1 MKKKIIATYVGILG
15 VMMFLLA
22 VLPFQHAIPPLDRL
36 LVFLSAL
43 LFTLLV
49 WLSTQLIGTGQRVES
64 VVFAAL
70 FILFFYPGITN
81 FLSCDLEAVIQLSSQ
96 CIVPFFIGQYNR
108 VSQRDFR
115 RAYVLMLLMGIFC
128 SYTHDGITIP
138 LCAGFLW
145 ISLMNRDRFFRSACW
160 PMVIGFVIGT
170 GLSIW
175 QAWREGR
182 NDMPSNL
189 AGTIS
194 QTSTAL
200 QILWDTKIFL
210 LSVGLTAWL
219 SVSRWGRQMLI
230 ANFREHTLLA
240 CCAMFSYCTL
250 PFAPLGLENAVTGVC
265 FFCMFWVL
273 ILTKALTEKFYYRRQ
288 AREVK
293 DIQPHNITISTSR

>member
-1 MKKKIIATYVGILG
+1 MKKKIIATYLGILG

-22 VLPFQHAIPPLDRL
+22 VLPFQHAITPTDRL
-36 LVFLSAL
+36 LVFVSAL

-49 WLSTQLIGTGQRVES
+49 WHSTKLIGTGQEVES
-64 VVFAAL
+64 VVFTAL
-70 FILFFYPGITN
+70 FILFFYPDITN
-81 FLSCDLEAVIQLSSQ
+81 FLSCDLEAVISLSSQ

-108 VSQRDFR
+108 VSQRNFQR
-115 RAYVLMLLMGIFC
+115 IYVLMLLMGIFC

-145 ISLMNRDRFFRSACW
+145 LSFLNRDRFFRTACW

-175 QAWREGR
+175 KAHRTGVSSV
-182 NDMPSNL
+182 PSNL

-200 QILWDTKIFL
+200 QILWNAKVFL

-219 SVSRWGRQMLI
+219 SVSRWGRQMLL

-250 PFAPLGLENAVTGVC
+250 PFAPLGLENAVAGVC

-273 ILTKALTEKFYYRRQ
+273 ILVKSLTDKFYYRRKQ
-288 AREVK
+288 L
-293 DIQPHNITISTSR
+293 

>member
-1 MKKKIIATYVGILG
+1 MKKKIIATYLGILG

-22 VLPFQHAIPPLDRL
+22 VLPFQHAITPTDRL
-36 LVFLSAL
+36 LVFVSAL

-49 WLSTQLIGTGQRVES
+49 WLSTKLIGTGQEVES
-64 VVFAAL
+64 VVFTAL
-70 FILFFYPGITN
+70 FILFFYPDITN
-81 FLSCDLEAVIQLSSQ
+81 FLSCDLEAVISLSSQ

-108 VSQRDFR
+108 VSQRNFQR
-115 RAYVLMLLMGIFC
+115 IYVLMLLMGIFC

-145 ISLMNRDRFFRSACW
+145 LSFLNRDRFFRTACW
-160 PMVIGFVIGT
+160 
-170 GLSIW
+170 
-175 QAWREGR
+175 
-182 NDMPSNL
+182 
-189 AGTIS
+189 

-200 QILWDTKIFL
+200 QILWNAKVFL

-219 SVSRWGRQMLI
+219 SVSRWGRQMLL

-250 PFAPLGLENAVTGVC
+250 PFAPLGLENAVAGVC

-273 ILTKALTEKFYYRRQ
+273 ILVKSLTDKFYYRRKQ
-288 AREVK
+288 L
-293 DIQPHNITISTSR
+293 

>member
-1 MKKKIIATYVGILG
+1 MKKKIIATYLG
-15 VMMFLLA
+15 LLAVMIFLLT
-22 VLPFQHAIPPLDRL
+22 VLPFQNAILWQERL
-36 LVFLSAL
+36 LVFLSAF

-49 WLSTQLIGTGQRVES
+49 WLSTRLIGTGQKAES
-64 VVFAAL
+64 VVFTAV

-81 FLSCDLEAVIQLSSQ
+81 FLSCDLEAVINLSSQ
-96 CIVPFFIGQYNR
+96 CIAPFFIGQYNR
-108 VSQRDFR
+108 TSR
-115 RAYVLMLLMGIFC
+115 RGFSRIYVLMLLMGIFC

-145 ISLMNRDRFFRSACW
+145 LSFLNRDRFFRSACW

-170 GLSIW
+170 GLSVW
-175 QAWREGR
+175 HAWREGR
-182 NDMPSNL
+182 NDTPSDL

-210 LSVGLTAWL
+210 LSVGLTTWL
-219 SVSRWGRQMLI
+219 SVSHWGRRMLI
-230 ANFREHTLLA
+230 ACFREHTLLA
-240 CCAMFSYCTL
+240 SCSMFSYCTL

-273 ILTKALTEKFYYRRQ
+273 ILVKALTANFYYKGNLP
-288 AREVK
+288 V
-293 DIQPHNITISTSR
+293 S

>member
-1 MKKKIIATYVGILG
+1 MNPKIAVTYLCILG
-15 VMMFLLA
+15 VMMLLLA
-22 VLPFQHAIPPLDRL
+22 VLPFQHAISAVDRL

-49 WLSTQLIGTGQRVES
+49 WLSTQLIGTGQKVES
-64 VVFAAL
+64 VIFTAL
-70 FILFFYPGITN
+70 FLLFFYPGIGN
-81 FLSCDLEAVIQLSSQ
+81 FLSCDVEAVVSLSSQ

-108 VSQRDFR
+108 VSQRHFQWI
-115 RAYVLMLLMGIFC
+115 YVLMLLMGIFC

-145 ISLMNRDRFFRSACW
+145 LSFLNRDRFFRTACW

-170 GLSIW
+170 GLSIMK
-175 QAWREGR
+175 AHRTGVSSV
-182 NDMPSNL
+182 PSNL

-250 PFAPLGLENAVTGVC
+250 PFAPLGLDNAVTGVC
-265 FFCMFWVL
+265 FFCMMWVL
-273 ILTKALTEKFYYRRQ
+273 ILTKALTQKFIYDRRL
-288 AREVK
+288 K
-293 DIQPHNITISTSR
+293 TTTIH

>member
-1 MKKKIIATYVGILG
+1 MGILG

-22 VLPFQHAIPPLDRL
+22 VLPFQHAITALDRL

-49 WLSTQLIGTGQRVES
+49 WLSTQLIGTGQKVES
-64 VVFAAL
+64 VIFTAL
-70 FILFFYPGITN
+70 FLLFFYPGITN
-81 FLSCDLEAVIQLSSQ
+81 FLSCDVEAVISLSSQ

-108 VSQRDFR
+108 VSHRDFR
-115 RAYVLMLLMGIFC
+115 RVYVLMLLMGIFC

-138 LCAGFLW
+138 LCAAFLW
-145 ISLMNRDRFFRSACW
+145 LSFLSRSRFFRTACW
-160 PMVIGFVIGT
+160 PMVIGFIIGT

-175 QAWREGR
+175 NAHRLGLSS
-182 NDMPSNL
+182 MPSNL

-200 QILWDTKIFL
+200 QTLWDTKIFL

-265 FFCMFWVL
+265 FFCIFWVL
-273 ILTKALTEKFYYRRQ
+273 ILVKSLTDKFYYGRS
-288 AREVK
+288 ALPPVPEAFAEK
-293 DIQPHNITISTSR
+293 NLNP

>member
-1 MKKKIIATYVGILG
+1 MKKKILATYLGILG

-22 VLPFQHAIPPLDRL
+22 VMPFQHAITPLDRL

-49 WLSTQLIGTGQRVES
+49 WLSTQLIGTGQKVES
-64 VVFAAL
+64 VIFTAL
-70 FILFFYPGITN
+70 FLLFFYPGITN
-81 FLSCDLEAVIQLSSQ
+81 FLSCDVEAVVNLSSQ

-108 VSQRDFR
+108 VSKRDFR
-115 RAYVLMLLMGIFC
+115 RVYVLMLLMGIFC

-145 ISLMNRDRFFRSACW
+145 LSFLNRGRFFRTACW

-182 NDMPSNL
+182 NDTPSNL

-200 QILWDTKIFL
+200 QTLWDTKIFL

-265 FFCMFWVL
+265 FFCMMWVL
-273 ILTKALTEKFYYRRQ
+273 ILVKSLTDKFYYGR
-288 AREVK
+288 
-293 DIQPHNITISTSR
+293 STEDRILNLEP

>member
-1 MKKKIIATYVGILG
+1 MKILATYAGILIAM
-15 VMMFLLA
+15 VCLLT
-22 VLPFQHAIPPLDRL
+22 VLPFQHAIMWQDRL

-49 WLSTQLIGTGQRVES
+49 WLSTQLIGTGQKVES
-64 VVFAAL
+64 VVFTAL

-81 FLSCDLEAVIQLSSQ
+81 FLSCDLEAVINLSSQ

-108 VSQRDFR
+108 VSQRHFR

-145 ISLMNRDRFFRSACW
+145 ISFLNRSRFFRTACW

-175 QAWREGR
+175 KAHRTGISSL
-182 NDMPSNL
+182 PSDL

-200 QILWDTKIFL
+200 QILWDAKVFL

-219 SVSRWGRQMLI
+219 SVSRWGRQMLL

-250 PFAPLGLENAVTGVC
+250 PFAPLGLENAVAGVC

-273 ILTKALTEKFYYRRQ
+273 ILVKSLTDKFYYRRKQ
-288 AREVK
+288 L
-293 DIQPHNITISTSR
+293 